1 MTKKEIR
8 NIDVRDMEIEVRE
21 IIYSYSERERAYIPT
36 SSLSFNYISFIT

>member
-21 IIYSYSERERAYIPT
+21 II
-36 SSLSFNYISFIT
+36 SSKDKASKEFLDEKQRIWKK